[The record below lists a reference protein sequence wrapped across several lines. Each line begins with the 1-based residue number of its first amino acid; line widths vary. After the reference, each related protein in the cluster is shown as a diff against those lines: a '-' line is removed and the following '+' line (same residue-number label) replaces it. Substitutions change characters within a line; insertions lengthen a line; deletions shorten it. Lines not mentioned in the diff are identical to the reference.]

1 MYSGEKGI
9 SRRLQLAGLKNAT
22 VRIYPPDDVT
32 EDKMRVYLNAAYPW
46 KTGRI
51 SFKQGDKK
59 YGRNYIVE
67 NVSGELV
74 VAW

>member
-9 SRRLQLAGLKNAT
+9 KRRLQLSGLKNAT
-22 VRIYPPDDVT
+22 VRIYPPDGVT
-32 EDKMRVYLNAAYPW
+32 KDDMRVYLNASYPW
-46 KTGRI
+46 KTGQI
-51 SFKQGDKK
+51 NFKPGDKK
-59 YGRNYIVE
+59 YGKNYIVE